1 MKIHALTTGA
11 VRVKH
16 SFLFPSSGRRR
27 QLDLFTPGAFSD
39 PLPIHC
45 WAIEH
50 EGLLRL
56 VDTGETAAAR
66 NVPFARMEVTSEQ
79 ELPGA
84 VAAAGLKLDDV
95 GEVVL
100 THAHG
105 DHIDGLVHA
114 RGRVLINDTE
124 LRFLAS
130 PMARVMRRVLR
141 QPLPPGFAPTPF
153 VLDGGPFGAF
163 PRSRNLSDDGRIVAV
178 PTPGHTPGHLS
189 VICVDDAGRHVMLA
203 GDATDSLEQL
213 HARRADAVGPDPE
226 VHVATLE
233 TILAHCAQHPTVYLP
248 SHDPDSADRLA
259 AATTVRADR
268 PIGPRDTAAT
278 SAPTEEHALL
288 EESRGRSGNAVD

>member
-16 SFLFPSSGRRR
+16 SFLFPSARPRR

-50 EGLLRL
+50 QGVLRL
-56 VDTGETAAAR
+56 VDVGETAAAR
-66 NVPFARMEVTSEQ
+66 DVPFARMQVTPEQ
-79 ELPGA
+79 ELP
-84 VAAAGLKLDDV
+84 AAMEAASLRLDDV
-95 GEVVL
+95 SEVVL

-105 DHIDGLVHA
+105 DHVDGLVHL
-114 RGRVLINDTE
+114 RGRVLINVTE
-124 LRFLAS
+124 LRSLTS

-141 QPLPPGFAPTPF
+141 QPLPPGFAPEPL
-153 VLDGGPFGAF
+153 VLDGGSFGAF
-163 PRSRNLSDDGRIVAV
+163 PRSRDLSDDGRIVAV
-178 PTPGHTPGHLS
+178 ATPGHTPGHLS
-189 VICVDDAGRHVMLA
+189 VICVDDSGRHVMLA

-213 HARRADAVGPDPE
+213 HARRADAVGPDPK
-226 VHVATLE
+226 VHIATLE

-248 SHDPDSADRLA
+248 SHDPDSAARLA

-268 PIGPRDTAAT
+268 PIGPQNAALPVP
-278 SAPTEEHALL
+278 AA
-288 EESRGRSGNAVD
+288 